1 MGGGAYPPFHP
12 MTRGWPTTGFGK
24 DERVTKQRG
33 RAESSQAVSLAATP
47 ELEAPMRSRVGPFFV
62 GTVIG
67 GIAGTIVGTALS
79 PYTRGLVVGL
89 YHLISRRLSSSERD
103 QLRFELLLQ

>member
-1 MGGGAYPPFHP
+1 MAKRLDPG
-12 MTRGWPTTGFGK
+12 
-24 DERVTKQRG
+24 E
-33 RAESSQAVSLAATP
+33 QAVPDSVPAVQQPDASARSPVAPFVVGAA
-47 ELEAPMRSRVGPFFV
+47 
-62 GTVIG
+62 IG

-79 PYTRGLVVGL
+79 PYTRGMIVGL

>member
-1 MGGGAYPPFHP
+1 VAAHEE
-12 MTRGWPTTGFGK
+12 
-24 DERVTKQRG
+24 DQRVTKRFG
-33 RAESSQAVSLAATP
+33 RVEQSESSNLPAVPAHPDSNASP
-47 ELEAPMRSRVGPFFV
+47 RSPIAPFVV

-79 PYTRGLVVGL
+79 PYTRGLIVGL
-89 YHLISRRLSSSERD
+89 YQLISRRLSSSERD

>member
-1 MGGGAYPPFHP
+1 MSKRSDRADHDEPGIVPAIRVHDEGARSPVAPF
-12 MTRGWPTTGFGK
+12 
-24 DERVTKQRG
+24 V
-33 RAESSQAVSLAATP
+33 L
-47 ELEAPMRSRVGPFFV
+47 

-79 PYTRGLVVGL
+79 PYTRGMIIGL
-89 YHLISRRLSSSERD
+89 YQLVNRRLSSSERD